1 MKKVSFLSIALIMCV
16 AFFSCS
22 FHSKLNSNEPKIL
35 NNVRH
40 QYDSTS
46 QEHTF
51 FWRFENKY
59 EKPIAAS
66 ATINITIINDKQ
78 EEVFNKDYQVTE
90 SDYGKWTSQNNPND
104 ELLGR
109 IVASDSEIEAGASEN
124 GKATITATFDKGHF
138 EPVEIDVYDLPQ
150 KDVTVHLPELPAK
163 CDYYGFDDELL
174 SSVSVTDISWEYNN
188 ALKIKFTAQMS
199 YQAYSVI
206 SYGYVAY
213 ELTDQDGEVVARNQ
227 IKFNDMN
234 VGETVEQESYVVDI
248 EPGDELTLSITD
260 YR

>member
-1 MKKVSFLSIALIMCV
+1 MRKVPFLSIALIMCV

-35 NNVRH
+35 SNVRH
-40 QYDSTS
+40 KYDS
-46 QEHTF
+46 EREERTF

-59 EKPIAAS
+59 DKPIEAC
-66 ATINITIINDKQ
+66 ATINITIVNDKQ
-78 EEVFNKDYQVTE
+78 EEVFNKDYQFTE
-90 SDYGKWTSQNNPND
+90 SDYNKMTSSNAPD
-104 ELLGR
+104 GELLGS
-109 IVASDSEIEAGASEN
+109 IVIPDSEIEAGASEK
-124 GKATITATFDKGHF
+124 GKATIKVSFDKGHF
-138 EPVEIDVYDLPQ
+138 EPVEIAVYDLPQ

-199 YQAYSVI
+199 YQAYSAL

-213 ELTDQDGEVVARNQ
+213 ELTNQDGVVVAQNQ

-234 VGETVEQESYVVDI
+234 VGEIKEQESYVVDI